1 MPKISLRWPMFLIV
15 RALVI
20 VAAMVRTQ
28 ARPRSAA
35 SPQAGEPTP
44 AGAGEISGVVTSA
57 KGPEAGVWVV
67 AETKDLG
74 TKFVKIVVTDEQG
87 RYMLPDLPKANYKVW
102 VRGYG
107 LVDSQPV
114 DAMSGKTLPLTAMVA
129 PDARAAAQYY
139 PADYWYSLM
148 QLPPKSAFP
157 MTIGS
162 SSNSE
167 AGPARK
173 PETVSEEAWIYSL
186 KRGCAACHQLGN
198 KFTREVPAALGHFD
212 SGADAWAR
220 RIQSG
225 QIGFSM
231 VGGVSRLG
239 YDNAIAMFGDWTDR
253 VAAGELPPVPPR
265 PEGVERNVVVTLW
278 DVGTPKSFVHDAI
291 SVSKHNPT
299 SNPYGPVYAT
309 EWSSGMLEGI
319 DPVENTKFAIQV
331 PIPEVAAEF
340 RRTHPQQFLKPS
352 PVWGREVVF
361 DDTLEEEAGQR
372 DSKGRVWFIM
382 EDHRE
387 DVPAFCNGKSDNLFG
402 KTYSLGPNGRQIEV
416 YDPKTAKFETIDT
429 CFGGSHAIMDNDKDE
444 TLYVTGGDNGGPYS
458 RFGIGW
464 VKTRVWDQTHDAE
477 KSQGWCAAIIDYNGD
492 GKTGPFTQPNQ
503 PLDPKLDRRVPG
515 GGYGISVNPVDH
527 SVWYAAQDPVP
538 GRIVRITLGSNPPA
552 TCLTE
557 AYEPPFKNPKAPG
570 MESYSPEGIDVDTNG
585 VVWSGLAGTNEIA
598 SFDRRKCKV
607 FKGPEAIGQQCPE
620 GWTIYP
626 VPGPKFK
633 GSNVPADFFY
643 YSWVDRFNT
652 FGFGNNVS
660 VVTGTNSDS
669 LIAFD
674 PATKKLLT
682 LRVPYPLGFYTR
694 YVDGR
699 IDDPK
704 AGWKGRGLWSS
715 DDTRVSS
722 HNEGGKGAT
731 SYIAHFQLR
740 PNPLAK

>member
-1 MPKISLRWPMFLIV
+1 MVLG
-15 RALVI
+15 ALVI
-20 VAAMVRTQ
+20 VAGVAIVRME
-28 ARPRSAA
+28 AR
-35 SPQAGEPTP
+35 PQAG
-44 AGAGEISGVVTSA
+44 ARVGADAGEIGGVVTSS
-57 KGPEAGVWVV
+57 KGPEAGVWVI
-67 AETKDLG
+67 AETTDLG
-74 TKFVKIVVTDEQG
+74 TKFTKIVVTDEQG
-87 RYMLPDLPKANYKVW
+87 RYMLPDLPKANYKIW

-114 DAMSGKTLPLTAMVA
+114 QSAPGKTLALTAVLA
-129 PDARAAAQYY
+129 PDAHAAAQYY
-139 PADYWYSLM
+139 PAAYWYSLM
-148 QLPPKSAFP
+148 QLPAKSAFP
-157 MTIGS
+157 MTLPA
-162 SSNSE
+162 
-167 AGPARK
+167 AGNDEGAKSR
-173 PETVSEEAWIYSL
+173 TVSEAAWMYSL
-186 KRGCAACHQLGN
+186 KRGCNSCHQIGN

-212 SGADAWAR
+212 SGAQAWQR

-231 VGGVSRLG
+231 VAGVSRLG
-239 YDNAIAMFGDWTDR
+239 YDSAIAMFGDWTDR
-253 VAAGELPPVPPR
+253 VAAGELPPAPSR
-265 PEGVERNVVVTLW
+265 PEGQERNVVMTLW

-291 SVSKHNPT
+291 SAYKHNPT
-299 SNPYGPVYAT
+299 TNPYGPVYAT

-319 DPVENTKFAIQV
+319 DPVENTKFAIKV
-331 PIPEVAAEF
+331 PVPEVAAEF

-352 PVWGREVVF
+352 PVWDREVVF

-372 DSKGRVWFIM
+372 DTKGRIWFIM

-387 DVPAFCNGKSDNLFG
+387 DVPGFCKGTTDNLFG
-402 KTYSLGPNGRQIEV
+402 KTYAIGPNGRQIEV
-416 YDPKTAKFETIDT
+416 YDPKTTKFETIDT

-492 GKTGPFTQPNQ
+492 GITGPYTQPNQ
-503 PLDPKLDRRVPG
+503 PIDPKLDRRIPG
-515 GGYGISVNPVDH
+515 GGYGISINPLDH

-538 GRIVRITLGSNPPA
+538 GRIVRITLGANPPA
-552 TCLTE
+552 TCSTE
-557 AYEPPFKNPKAPG
+557 AYEPPFNNPKVPG
-570 MESYSPEGIDVDTNG
+570 VEAYSPEGIDVDTNG
-585 VVWSGLAGTNEIA
+585 VVWSGLAGTNQIA

-607 FKGPEAIGQQCPE
+607 FKGPEATGQHCPE
-620 GWTIYP
+620 GWTLYP
-626 VPGPKFK
+626 VPGPRFK
-633 GSNVPADFFY
+633 GTNVPSDFFY

-652 FGFGNNVS
+652 FGFGKNVS

-669 LIAFD
+669 LIALD

-699 IDDPK
+699 IDDAK

-715 DDTRVSS
+715 NDTRVSS

-731 SYIAHFQLR
+731 SFILHVQLR
-740 PNPLAK
+740 PDPLAK

>member
-1 MPKISLRWPMFLIV
+1 MRITGIQRFTLLLV
-15 RALVI
+15 LACALVLTTAI
-20 VAAMVRTQ
+20 LRTE
-28 ARPRSAA
+28 ARQGTNLPAPQSA
-35 SPQAGEPTP
+35 SQVSIDPTDI
-44 AGAGEISGVVTSA
+44 GGVVTSS
-57 KGPEAGVWVV
+57 KGPEAGVWVI
-67 AETKDLG
+67 AETTDTP
-74 TKFVKIVVTDEQG
+74 TKFRKIVVTDDLG
-87 RYMLPDLPKANYKVW
+87 RYLIPDLPKGNYKVW

-114 DAMSGKTLPLTAMVA
+114 LSSPGKTLALTAVIA

-162 SSNSE
+162 RTVTE
-167 AGPARK
+167 A
-173 PETVSEEAWIYSL
+173 AWIYRL
-186 KRGCAACHQLGN
+186 KRGCASCHQLGN
-198 KFTREVPAALGHFD
+198 KFTREIPAALGHFD
-212 SGADAWAR
+212 TGVQALQR
-220 RIQSG
+220 RIESG
-225 QIGFSM
+225 QIGASM
-231 VGGVSRLG
+231 VGGVSQLG
-239 YDNAIAMFGDWTDR
+239 YDSAIAMFADWTDR
-253 VAAGELPPVPPR
+253 VAAGELPPAPAR
-265 PEGVERNVVVTLW
+265 PQGLERNVVITLW
-278 DVGTPKSFVHDAI
+278 DVGTPKSFVHDAM
-291 SVSKHNPT
+291 STDKHHPT
-299 SNPYGPVYAT
+299 ANAYGKVYAT
-309 EWSSGMLEGI
+309 EWASGMLEGI
-319 DPVENTKFAIQV
+319 DPVEDTKFAIPV
-331 PIPEVAAEF
+331 PVPEVAAEF
-340 RRTHPQQFLKPS
+340 RRTHPQTFLKPS
-352 PVWGREVVF
+352 PYWGREVVF
-361 DDTLEEEAGQR
+361 DDTLEEEAGQL
-372 DSKGRVWFIM
+372 DSKGRVWFIL

-387 DVPAFCNGKSDNLFG
+387 AIPPYCNGVSSNPFG
-402 KTYSLGPNGRQIEV
+402 KNFPIGANGRQIAY
-416 YDPKTAKFETIDT
+416 YDPKRGNFGLATQGS
-429 CFGGSHAIMDNDKDE
+429 GGSHEVIDNDKDE
-444 TLYVTGGDNGGPYS
+444 TLYVTAGDNGGPTS

-464 VKTRVWDQTHDAE
+464 VKIRVWDETHDGE
-477 KSQGWCAAIIDYNGD
+477 KSQGWCPAVVDYNGD
-492 GKTGPFTQPNQ
+492 GKTGAFTKLPE
-503 PLDPKLDRRVPG
+503 PPDPALDRQVPG

-527 SVWYAAQDPVP
+527 SVWYASEAPVP

-557 AYEPPFKNPKAPG
+557 AYEPPIHNPSLPG
-570 MESYSPEGIDVDTNG
+570 VEAYSPEGIDVDTEG
-585 VVWSGLAGTNEIA
+585 VVWTGLAGTNQLA
-598 SFDRRKCKV
+598 SFDRRKCKI
-607 FKGPEAIGQQCPE
+607 FKGPEATGQQCPE

-669 LIAFD
+669 LISFD
-674 PATKKLLT
+674 PASKKLLT